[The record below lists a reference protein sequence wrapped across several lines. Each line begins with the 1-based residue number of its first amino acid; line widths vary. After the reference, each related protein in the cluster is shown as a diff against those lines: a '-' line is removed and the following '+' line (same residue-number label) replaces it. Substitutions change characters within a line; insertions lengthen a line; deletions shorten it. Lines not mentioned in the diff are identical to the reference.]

1 MTFHGRRLNRKGKIW
16 LTGFLLIV
24 FSITLLIVEVHH
36 LLHSRS
42 ETTTHITTKQAPNS
56 GFSKYMDKKV
66 GKLSQTN
73 TDLKNE
79 NFDFTIYDVAKQKTY
94 RWSQG
99 KISQMYTAST
109 VKVPIL
115 IGLLHQDAKLTA
127 SDKKLVAGMIRQ
139 SSNADATAIFKKIGG
154 VSGLNA
160 TFARLGMDHSQ
171 ASSKWWLSTVSS
183 EDYIKLLKHLFV
195 KSSKI
200 SRTGR
205 NYIISEMFQV
215 NSKQQWGIKGFS
227 DTPNFLAN
235 KNGWTLSGSW
245 IMNSIGAVEVNG
257 HLYLISILSDNH
269 PDGRGNVG
277 FKTAKKEMTSL
288 VRIAGEY
295 IL

>member
-1 MTFHGRRLNRKGKIW
+1 
-16 LTGFLLIV
+16 
-24 FSITLLIVEVHH
+24 
-36 LLHSRS
+36 
-42 ETTTHITTKQAPNS
+42 
-56 GFSKYMDKKV
+56 
-66 GKLSQTN
+66 
-73 TDLKNE
+73 
-79 NFDFTIYDVAKQKTY
+79 
-94 RWSQG
+94 
-99 KISQMYTAST
+99 
-109 VKVPIL
+109 
-115 IGLLHQDAKLTA
+115 
-127 SDKKLVAGMIRQ
+127 
-139 SSNADATAIFKKIGG
+139 
-154 VSGLNA
+154 
-160 TFARLGMDHSQ
+160 MDHSQ

-183 EDYIKLLKHLFV
+183 EDYIKLLKHLFI

-277 FKTAKKEMTSL
+277 LKTAKKEMTSL